1 MLKAP
6 RLIIFGRANGSGK
19 STLTSFYKRK
29 LITSS
34 VLLDPDAIA
43 RELNPNE
50 PAKAAI
56 QAARYVL
63 QQQQIFLNSGQS
75 FVLET
80 TLSSQGNLELIQAA
94 KTRGW
99 LVRLL
104 YVGLTDPMINVQRV
118 ASRVLDGGHDVP
130 ETDIRRRFERSMKN
144 LSVAAELVDLLSIHD
159 NSGRSMRRVALIKQQ
174 RILRLETKNSVTWWE
189 IALSPYLKKLES

>member
-1 MLKAP
+1 MKP
-6 RLIIFGRANGSGK
+6 
-19 STLTSFYKRK
+19 
-29 LITSS
+29 
-34 VLLDPDAIA
+34 AI
-43 RELNPNE
+43 L
-50 PAKAAI
+50 
-56 QAARYVL
+56 V
-63 QQQQIFLNSGQS
+63 
-75 FVLET
+75 
-80 TLSSQGNLELIQAA
+80 SSQGNLELIQAA
-94 KTRGW
+94 KARGW